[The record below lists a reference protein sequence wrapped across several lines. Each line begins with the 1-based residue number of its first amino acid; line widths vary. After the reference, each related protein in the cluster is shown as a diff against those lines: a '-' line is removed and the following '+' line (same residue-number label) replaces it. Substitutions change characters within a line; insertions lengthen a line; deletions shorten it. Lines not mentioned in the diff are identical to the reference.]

1 MATFDSFQ
9 DQILQYNKPS
19 FTSPRDSE
27 KLLRIIRTKFIK
39 SNLDQ
44 QTKTWLSREANTYY
58 ENWANA
64 IKFRCTKIFFCLFE
78 LNLINTT
85 NWGTDLQEL
94 GFDLAE
100 KRHSQVA
107 FSNHFLHIF
116 KLLCKINSATKEEK
130 DFLKS
135 EYIKNP
141 NLSDYTIYIVEKHE
155 EDFKDS
161 DFSNLKSLKNLLK
174 DFTYLKLF
182 KIKRSIPY
190 SNLTSQNDS
199 NYFRVHKIE
208 EERNQNSISPNQ
220 AHLSWNSNRIFPSWN
235 HQTAPTWRKSTGPS
249 WNKRNS

>member
-27 KLLRIIRTKFIK
+27 ELLRKIRTKFIK

-44 QTKTWLSREANTYY
+44 QTKTWLSKEANTCY

-64 IKFRCTKIFFCLFE
+64 IKFRCSKIFFCLFE

-85 NWGTDLQEL
+85 NWGIDLQEL

-107 FSNHFLHIF
+107 LSNHFLHIF
-116 KLLCKINSATKEEK
+116 KLLCKINSATKEEI

-141 NLSDYTIYIVEKHE
+141 NFSDYTIYIVEKHE
-155 EDFKDS
+155 EDFKNS
-161 DFSNLKSLKNLLK
+161 DFSNLKNLKSLLK
-174 DFTYLKLF
+174 DFTYFKLF
-182 KIKRSIPY
+182 KIKRSIPH

-199 NYFRVHKIE
+199 NYFRAHIIE
-208 EERNQNSISPNQ
+208 EERNQNSISPIQ
-220 AHLSWNSNRIFPSWN
+220 SHLSWNSDRIFPSWN
-235 HQTAPTWRKSTGPS
+235 RQSAPIWKKSTGPS
-249 WNKRNS
+249 WNKRNR